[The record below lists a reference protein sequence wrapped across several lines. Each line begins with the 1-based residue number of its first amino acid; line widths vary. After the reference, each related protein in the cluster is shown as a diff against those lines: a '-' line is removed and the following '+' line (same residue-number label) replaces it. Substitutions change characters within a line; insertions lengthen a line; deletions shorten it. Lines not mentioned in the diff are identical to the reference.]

1 VKHECELRGHRHP
14 PEILCAGGLFEL
26 CRVHPAKYGGTLR
39 IVRSKSSLS
48 G

>member
-1 VKHECELRGHRHP
+1 VKHDCELRGHRHSP
-14 PEILCAGGLFEL
+14 GILCAGGLFEL
-26 CRVHPAKYGGTLR
+26 CRVHPTKDGGTLR